1 MVVARPGNHCLGCWS
16 ASLKA
21 TKKLKWTASL
31 ELRIYY
37 TVRQPEGCIMVDFS
51 LYQLLVVGLL
61 ALIVILIWGI
71 VRGGGKDLEKITQRL
86 ERAIDSHLIDMT
98 GGLQS
103 ILEAVHAQT
112 NYMSEMPNR
121 RNPGFLTPSDH
132 GSSDRW
138 ELPSDLGSSDRR
150 ELISELRV
158 IRKLL
163 EAQHRH
169 SGLTDLE

>member
-1 MVVARPGNHCLGCWS
+1 MD
-16 ASLKA
+16 
-21 TKKLKWTASL
+21 
-31 ELRIYY
+31 E
-37 TVRQPEGCIMVDFS
+37 FS
-51 LYQLLVVGLL
+51 LYQWLVLGPL
-61 ALIVILIWGI
+61 ALIAFMLWAIA
-71 VRGGGKDLEKITQRL
+71 RGGGNDLVDMHQRL
-86 ERAIDSHLIDMT
+86 ETIDSHLTEVT

-103 ILEAVHAQT
+103 IVEAVHAQT
-112 NYMSEMPNR
+112 NHVAE
-121 RNPGFLTPSDH
+121 LPSDH

-138 ELPSDLGSSDRR
+138 ELPSDLGSSDRRELISDLGSSDRR